1 MVDRNGDDR
10 ALSTNRW
17 QPPAWPGGLTR
28 SRQRWRRVLNC
39 ELHGGFCCSSFHFL
53 DLILST
59 VFGERGGEEPFTS
72 ILYAL
77 FIIFTCISKNIFVYY
92 FLAVFHV
99 FMAALSLRS
108 LRVLQ
113 NFPHLSRISDASLY
127 VVYYVDSQIWTI

>member
-1 MVDRNGDDR
+1 
-10 ALSTNRW
+10 
-17 QPPAWPGGLTR
+17 
-28 SRQRWRRVLNC
+28 
-39 ELHGGFCCSSFHFL
+39 
-53 DLILST
+53 
-59 VFGERGGEEPFTS
+59 GERGGEEPFTS

-77 FIIFTCISKNIFVYY
+77 FMAFLHALVKTFFYII

>member
-1 MVDRNGDDR
+1 MK
-10 ALSTNRW
+10 
-17 QPPAWPGGLTR
+17 
-28 SRQRWRRVLNC
+28 
-39 ELHGGFCCSSFHFL
+39 FHFIAL
-53 DLILST
+53 VPNRPGAWAFRYLYKGLAA
-59 VFGERGGEEPFTS
+59 EPFTS
-72 ILYAL
+72 ILYVLFMAFLHAL
-77 FIIFTCISKNIFVYY
+77 VKLFLYII